1 MKSIKPILWSR
12 PTSDGHYQIK
22 IRIIENRKSKYINVG
37 IKVKKS
43 DWNENKNRVK
53 TSHPNSEYLNCLID
67 TFLSR
72 YFGGE
77 QLIKKD
83 FIQGNGTLGLLFE
96 MRIKDFESQS
106 RMSAVRRYNTILKH
120 LKTLKF
126 DIIPLKELS
135 ITHRQRLDSFFIT
148 EIKIESSTR
157 NAYHKVLKTS
167 LNYAK
172 GLPNYFQMP
181 KDNIYFN
188 HKVPFKPKIKV
199 SLTAL
204 DIHRLFDT
212 TNYIDRPKEEKQTF
226 AIRLFLFSFYT
237 MGMRYKDV
245 LFLRWGNI
253 KSGDLKYI
261 MSKNDK
267 DIIVKL
273 NGSIVNI
280 LKFFLPTELYIN
292 PFINSIS
299 KNRVENPKFKNHLSN
314 EIYEL
319 EKSFYAITLK
329 RKSVDLKKPV
339 VYSITPSGKIGSI
352 KKYESPK
359 INSIVQQRDSL
370 LIKLI
375 REFAKKNNDY
385 IFQKFEANLNY
396 RQIYNK
402 VGSLNAIVNK
412 KLKEVSQRNQ
422 MPEFSFHTARHTFAN
437 LSRLAKTDIYLISK
451 CLGHSSLSITEQY
464 LRNFE
469 SQEVYDVNDGIHELI
484 RSFYE

>member
-1 MKSIKPILWSR
+1 
-12 PTSDGHYQIK
+12 
-22 IRIIENRKSKYINVG
+22 
-37 IKVKKS
+37 
-43 DWNENKNRVK
+43 
-53 TSHPNSEYLNCLID
+53 
-67 TFLSR
+67 
-72 YFGGE
+72 
-77 QLIKKD
+77 
-83 FIQGNGTLGLLFE
+83 
-96 MRIKDFESQS
+96 
-106 RMSAVRRYNTILKH
+106 
-120 LKTLKF
+120 
-126 DIIPLKELS
+126 
-135 ITHRQRLDSFFIT
+135 
-148 EIKIESSTR
+148 
-157 NAYHKVLKTS
+157 
-167 LNYAK
+167 
-172 GLPNYFQMP
+172 
-181 KDNIYFN
+181 
-188 HKVPFKPKIKV
+188 
-199 SLTAL
+199 
-204 DIHRLFDT
+204 
-212 TNYIDRPKEEKQTF
+212 
-226 AIRLFLFSFYT
+226 
-237 MGMRYKDV
+237 
-245 LFLRWGNI
+245 
-253 KSGDLKYI
+253 
-261 MSKNDK
+261 MSKNEK
-267 DIIVKL
+267 DIKVKL

-469 SQEVYDVNDGIHELI
+469 NQEVYDVNDGIHELI